1 MDTTLSQIFRHLT
14 HELKRPLAS
23 LQQSVYLLLDEVSGP
38 LTAEQRRILEI
49 QLRNAKRVS
58 SCLANLGD
66 LSQLEAG
73 VDTRQLAS
81 HDLAVVIEEVINGV
95 EYELKERGITIK
107 VDLPAATPVVQCDRS
122 LIRRAIGHVENA
134 RNFRHLEER
143 FD

>member
-1 MDTTLSQIFRHLT
+1 MDPTLSQILRHLT

-58 SCLANLGD
+58 SCIANLGD

-81 HDLAVVIEEVINGV
+81 LDLGVVIEEVINGV
-95 EYELKERGITIK
+95 EYELKERRITIK
-107 VDLPAATPVVQCDRS
+107 VDLPAATPWCSVIEA
-122 LIRRAIGHVENA
+122 IRRATA
-134 RNFRHLEER
+134 TPWKMP
-143 FD
+143 